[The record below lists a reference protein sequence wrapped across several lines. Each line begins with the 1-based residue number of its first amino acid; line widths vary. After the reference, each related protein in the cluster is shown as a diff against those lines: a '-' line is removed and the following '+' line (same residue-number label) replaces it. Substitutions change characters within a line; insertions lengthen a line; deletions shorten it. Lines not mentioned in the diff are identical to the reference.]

1 MPASATRR
9 MCESAGLSTAMALC
23 VAGGVVLLARPMM
36 AGEGETQM
44 TTNQLI
50 VSVTMRGKPVVLL
63 GTLAEAGAQAPDF
76 RVVDGGFK
84 PVKLS
89 DFKGSVVLISAV
101 PSLDTPLCST
111 QTKRFNEE
119 AAHLPSNVVVIAMSE
134 DLPFAQKRFC
144 ESEKVG
150 RIRTL
155 SDSVWRDFG
164 TRYGI
169 LIENMGLLARS
180 IWIVGADGRIVY
192 RQIVSEITTPPDYD
206 MALEAVREA
215 AGTPSHQ

>member
-1 MPASATRR
+1 
-9 MCESAGLSTAMALC
+9 
-23 VAGGVVLLARPMM
+23 
-36 AGEGETQM
+36 M